1 MDNFFISLKKI
12 KDIISLIINYINNDI
27 TTLYNI
33 SKTIRLYDKNIS
45 NMIDQKILKYNID
58 NVNHQ
63 LLSYIL
69 DKDFDM
75 GSTILYR
82 IEGMPLLDG
91 D

>member
-1 MDNFFISLKKI
+1 MDNFFISLIKI
-12 KDIISLIINYINNDI
+12 KHIISLIINYINNDI